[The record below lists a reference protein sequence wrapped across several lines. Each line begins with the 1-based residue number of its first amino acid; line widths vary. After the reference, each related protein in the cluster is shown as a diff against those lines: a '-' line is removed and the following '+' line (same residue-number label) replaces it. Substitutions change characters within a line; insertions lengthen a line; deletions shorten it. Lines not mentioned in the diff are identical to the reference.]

1 MPPQS
6 SPYRGSR
13 AGGGGGGGGGG
24 GFQAVLVQTLTEL
37 ASLTDVF
44 APSPGSSVVVTVV
57 CSVLLFL
64 VGLVG
69 GFAAGTLVGYCCA
82 RKPHPPG
89 PSLPAPLYEDVE
101 ITTTHRQTQQELKI
115 EDNVAYGHF
124 K

>member
-1 MPPQS
+1 M
-6 SPYRGSR
+6 
-13 AGGGGGGGGGG
+13 
-24 GFQAVLVQTLTEL
+24 
-37 ASLTDVF
+37 
-44 APSPGSSVVVTVV
+44 V

-69 GFAAGTLVGYCCA
+69 GFAAGGTLVWYCCA

-89 PSLPAPLYEDVE
+89 PSLPVPLYEDVE
-101 ITTTHRQTQQELKI
+101 ITTTHRRTQQELKM

>member
-1 MPPQS
+1 M
-6 SPYRGSR
+6 
-13 AGGGGGGGGGG
+13 
-24 GFQAVLVQTLTEL
+24 
-37 ASLTDVF
+37 
-44 APSPGSSVVVTVV
+44 V

-82 RKPHPPG
+82 RKPHRPG

-101 ITTTHRQTQQELKI
+101 ITTTHRQTQQELKM
-115 EDNVAYGHF
+115 EDNVAYGHV

>member
-1 MPPQS
+1 M
-6 SPYRGSR
+6 
-13 AGGGGGGGGGG
+13 
-24 GFQAVLVQTLTEL
+24 
-37 ASLTDVF
+37 
-44 APSPGSSVVVTVV
+44 V

-69 GFAAGTLVGYCCA
+69 GFAAGTLVWYCCA

-101 ITTTHRQTQQELKI
+101 ITTTHRQELKM

>member
-1 MPPQS
+1 M
-6 SPYRGSR
+6 
-13 AGGGGGGGGGG
+13 
-24 GFQAVLVQTLTEL
+24 
-37 ASLTDVF
+37 
-44 APSPGSSVVVTVV
+44 V

-69 GFAAGTLVGYCCA
+69 GFAAGGTLVWYCCA

-101 ITTTHRQTQQELKI
+101 ITTTHRQTQQELKM

>member
-1 MPPQS
+1 MYAHNPCMWLALFLAVTKSNPESPDPPFVRRVLLPPS
-6 SPYRGSR
+6 SGSC
-13 AGGGGGGGGGG
+13 
-24 GFQAVLVQTLTEL
+24 
-37 ASLTDVF
+37 
-44 APSPGSSVVVTVV
+44 VVVTVV

-101 ITTTHRQTQQELKI
+101 IATTHRQTQQELKM
-115 EDNVAYGHF
+115 EDNVAYGHV